1 MALRW
6 ENGVLVDTENN
17 LNTLTGYNQSS
28 YTPGTPSV
36 STVDTSSI
44 DKGLASSVIQSP
56 VFKSGV
62 NITTPKNT
70 TNVDPT
76 TGAVSG
82 WTETLGN
89 IGTGVQALSGLAGMY
104 YADKN
109 YKLQKDQADYLKSR
123 DAASDT
129 RMSKFASNAGNGASY

>member
-6 ENGVLVDTENN
+6 ENGVLIDTENN
-17 LNTLTGYNQSS
+17 LNTLAGYNQNS
-28 YTPGTPSV
+28 YTLDTPSV

-56 VFKSGV
+56 VFKTGT
-62 NITTPKNT
+62 NISTPENKVV
-70 TNVDPT
+70 VDPD
-76 TGAVSG
+76 TGGISG